1 MITSSSTQWLITPC
15 LEPLPS
21 RDDLDRAVAGAEN
34 PSWAGSIIDRLIEL
48 RCQLQPAMELDG
60 HGDIEDF
67 IERTW
72 RTHQALAAVGP
83 ENLWFDQHDGTM
95 ERLDGESA
103 EIDTLLPR
111 LGALRSRSFCHA
123 SGDLL
128 SGTSV
133 IEIPALRAVDQYFDS
148 EVFLS
153 QNRRAAHVIDTDLE
167 QLAQTV
173 ARLAPEAPG
182 RRLWIKAR
190 AQKSYLLRVQIPAG
204 FEDLDLDAQ
213 QDALLELDDDRD
225 PYGAG
230 LAELFLSYEG
240 TERGLLV
247 APDVAMTREY
257 RLFVVDG
264 QVISGAGCI
273 EADTPLNMSSTSPF
287 SLRMERTRG
296 DGQVMTDTQALLRR
310 YVDRATQLAHALK
323 AEGRGSCVI
332 DLAYLEE
339 TDEIVIVELNPIT
352 NAGFYASNIELIYAA
367 WVCCPEI
374 FTPELGPSQ
383 LLWLDEVWHL
393 PATSFSI
400 YTDTKEKP

>member
-1 MITSSSTQWLITPC
+1 MITSSSTQWLTSPC

-21 RDDLDRAVAGAEN
+21 KDDLDRAVAGTEN

-48 RCQLQPAMELDG
+48 RCQLQPALELDG

-72 RTHQALAAVGP
+72 RIHQALAAVGP
-83 ENLWFDQHDGTM
+83 GNLWFDQHDGTM

-111 LGALRSRSFCHA
+111 LGSLRSRSFCHSVA
-123 SGDLL
+123 GLL
-128 SGTSV
+128 SGTTGV
-133 IEIPALRAVDQYFDS
+133 EIPVGRAVDQYFDS

-167 QLAQTV
+167 QLAQLA
-173 ARLAPEAPG
+173 ARLAPKARD

-264 QVISGAGCI
+264 QVVSGAGCI
-273 EADTPLNMSSTSPF
+273 EADTPLNMSFTSPF

-296 DGQVMTDTQALLRR
+296 DGQVETDNSALLRR
-310 YVDRATQLAHALK
+310 YVERAGQLAHALR
-323 AEGRGSCVI
+323 AEGRGTCVI

-339 TDEIVIVELNPIT
+339 TDEIVIIELNSIT

-367 WVCCPEI
+367 WVRCPEI
-374 FTPELGPSQ
+374 FTPEAS
-383 LLWLDEVWHL
+383 DEHSPFEL
-393 PATSFSI
+393 MTI
-400 YTDTKEKP
+400 EEI